1 MQIASRQTLWTEGA
15 RGTVVEVEMT
25 KETGLRIKF
34 FFNAAAR
41 DNEVTINWGD
51 GSRTTLAYSDKDM
64 SSEHVYAGYGRYK
77 IVFEGVRCIG
87 LRVLDGQPQ
96 YSYDA
101 AILSFVD
108 YSGQIN
114 SSRSAAF
121 KKAVN
126 LTRFVAPNCEWMGQR
141 DFAQCGK
148 LEEVVI
154 GRNVICYDGTFQ
166 HCSSL
171 VKYTAEAT
179 GICWSYVWQGCTRI
193 AELKLGPVSQFATRD
208 FDNTP
213 NLMDVWISDKT
224 VEQIKQVAPSGN
236 IVAGYGA
243 KFPWGANAGCRFHGT
258 NGIVLGNGTIIRD

>member
-1 MQIASRQTLWTEGA
+1 MQVASRQPMWSGGG
-15 RGTVVEVEMT
+15 RGTLVEVEMT

-41 DNEVTINWGD
+41 YSEVAISWGD
-51 GSRTTLAYSDKDM
+51 GTKTELAYSDSDM
-64 SSEHVYAGYGRYK
+64 SAEHVYAQCGRYR

-96 YSYDA
+96 HPYDA
-101 AILSFVD
+101 AIVSFVD
-108 YSGQIN
+108 RCGQIT

-126 LTRFVAPNCEWMGQR
+126 LVRFVAPNCQWLGQR
-141 DFAQCGK
+141 DFAQCAK
-148 LEEVVI
+148 LEEVTI
-154 GRNVICYDGTFQ
+154 GKNVICYDGTFQ

-179 GICWSYVWQGCTRI
+179 GICWSYVWQGCTKIR
-193 AELKLGPVSQFATRD
+193 ELKLGPVSQFATRD

-213 NLMDVWISDKT
+213 NLTDVWISDRT
-224 VEQIKQVAPSGN
+224 VEQIKQVAPAGN

-243 KFPWGANAGCRFHGT
+243 RFPWGANAGCRFHGT
-258 NGIVLGNGTIIRD
+258 NGVVLGNGTVIRE

>member
-25 KETGLRIKF
+25 KETGLYFKLAF
-34 FFNAAAR
+34 HSEQGMPLSVA
-41 DNEVTINWGD
+41 WGD
-51 GSRTTLAYSDKDM
+51 GARTERPFATTADQ
-64 SSEHVYAGYGRYK
+64 YADHTYARYGKYK
-77 IVFEGVRCIG
+77 IVIEGVRSLG
-87 LRVLDGQPQ
+87 LRFLDGQPQ
-96 YSYDA
+96 YAYDA
-101 AILSFVD
+101 AVLSVVD
-108 YSGQIN
+108 HAGQITG
-114 SSRSAAF
+114 SQSAAF

-126 LTRFVAPNCEWMGQR
+126 LTRFVAPNCQWMGQR

-154 GRNVICYDGTFQ
+154 GKNVICYDGTFQ